1 MEEVILVDV
10 NDHEIGR
17 MEKLEAHRKGL
28 LHRALSVFIFNS
40 KHELLL
46 QQRALHKYHSGG
58 LWTNTCCSHPR
69 AGEQVSDAAN
79 RRLKEEMGMQATLTC
94 AGHFIYK
101 TELEHGLIEHEL
113 DYVFFGNTNTDP
125 IINKDEA
132 AAFRWVS
139 IPELKREIQESPQHF
154 TYWFPIALNK
164 FFNLY

>member
-1 MEEVILVDV
+1 MEEVILVDI
-10 NDHEIGR
+10 NDQEIGR

-46 QQRALHKYHSGG
+46 QQRALHKYHSAG

-69 AGEQVSDAAN
+69 AGEQVIDAAN

-101 TELEHGLIEHEL
+101 TDLEHGLIEHEL
-113 DYVFFGNTNTDP
+113 DYVFFGNTNTEP
-125 IINKDEA
+125 ILNNDEA

-139 IPELKREIQESPQHF
+139 ILDLKREIQDAPHRF

-164 FFNLY
+164 FF

>member
-1 MEEVILVDV
+1 MEEVILVDI
-10 NDHEIGR
+10 NDQEIGR

-46 QQRALHKYHSGG
+46 QQRALHKYHSAG

-69 AGEQVSDAAN
+69 AGEQVIDAAN

-101 TELEHGLIEHEL
+101 TDLEHGLIEHEL
-113 DYVFFGNTNTDP
+113 DYVFFGNTTTEPILNT
-125 IINKDEA
+125 DEA
-132 AAFRWVS
+132 AAFRWFLFWILNVKYKMHP
-139 IPELKREIQESPQHF
+139 IGLLIG
-154 TYWFPIALNK
+154 FPLP
-164 FFNLY
+164 